1 MSIGLFSMIAQ
12 AAPQPSTI
20 LQAIWLGTL
29 ILFVI
34 SVFAAGFTAKKIE
47 NIHNPTYSKAF
58 LALMLIGPFS
68 LAGFMMFGLFFQA
81 PPIVALII
89 GYSIIPIAIYKIVF
103 TSMWSEAAIIW
114 IVTAIVQAG
123 ATYGLILAGVVSLAT
138 FTGGAA

>member
-1 MSIGLFSMIAQ
+1 MSGLFALFTQ
-12 AAPQPSTI
+12 AAPQPSTV

-29 ILFVI
+29 ILFII
-34 SVFAAGFTAKKIE
+34 SVFTAGFTAKKIE

-58 LALMLIGPFS
+58 LALILIGPFS

-103 TSMWSEAAIIW
+103 GSMWSEAAVIW

-123 ATYGLILAGVVSLAT
+123 ATYGLILAGVVSLAS
-138 FTGGAA
+138 FTGGA